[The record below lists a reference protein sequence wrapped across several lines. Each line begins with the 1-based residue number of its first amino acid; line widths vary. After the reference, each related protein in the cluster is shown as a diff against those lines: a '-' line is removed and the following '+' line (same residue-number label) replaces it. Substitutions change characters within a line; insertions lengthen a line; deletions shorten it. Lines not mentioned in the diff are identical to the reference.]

1 MSTYGILLLMKQRLE
16 TQTTEF
22 KAVLNDKFE
31 REVVA
36 FLNSPLGG
44 EIYIGIEDNGSV
56 IGVKEPDKIQR
67 SIAEKLKDSIA
78 PSTLG
83 LDNMK

>member
-44 EIYIGIEDNGSV
+44 EIYRDRRQWICHRS
-56 IGVKEPDKIQR
+56 QR
-67 SIAEKLKDSIA
+67 
-78 PSTLG
+78 TR
-83 LDNMK
+83 